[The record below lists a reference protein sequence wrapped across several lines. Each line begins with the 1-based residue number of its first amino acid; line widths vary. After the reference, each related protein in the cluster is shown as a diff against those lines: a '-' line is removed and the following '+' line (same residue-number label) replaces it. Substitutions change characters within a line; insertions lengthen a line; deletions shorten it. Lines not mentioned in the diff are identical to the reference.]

1 MLISL
6 ARDGWTEAESDEDA
20 DLVILNTCSVR
31 ETAEERIRGR
41 LGFYRHAKKHRPFTL
56 VLTGCMAERLKDAI
70 IDEHP
75 EVDVVLGTFS
85 KSDLAAAVARPASA
99 RSPSCRGGSARIQ
112 LRRYSFL
119 GRHEG
124 LCTHHARVQQLVL
137 VLHRPPCSRPRG
149 LEITRRYR
157 GGDSAPCGARLQKR
171 SPSLGQ
177 NVNSYLWREGAAT
190 LRFPGLC
197 RRSRKRAARSAG
209 CAFSPRTPRIS
220 PMSWCRSLPKP
231 PSAAATSTSRF
242 RAGPRPFFSA

>member
-6 ARDGWTEAESDEDA
+6 AREGWTAAESDEDA

-41 LGFYRHAKKHRPFTL
+41 LGFYRHAKKHRRFTL

-85 KSDLAAAVARPASA
+85 KSDLTAAVARARELQAPVVAADQHEYSFA
-99 RSPSCRGGSARIQ
+99 DIHSSGGMKAFVPIMHGCNNWCSYCIVPHVRGREVSRSPADIV
-112 LRRYSFL
+112 
-119 GRHEG
+119 
-124 LCTHHARVQQLVL
+124 A
-137 VLHRPPCSRPRG
+137 
-149 LEITRRYR
+149 EI
-157 GGDSAPCGARLQKR
+157 RLLAERATKEVTL
-171 SPSLGQ
+171 LGQ
-177 NVNSYLWREGAAT
+177 NVNSYLWREDAVT
-190 LRFPGLC
+190 LRFPGLLSKIAKESGPI
-197 RRSRKRAARSAG
+197 RWLR
-209 CAFSPRTPRIS
+209 FSPRTPRIS

-231 PSAAATSTSRF
+231 LPAAATSTSRF